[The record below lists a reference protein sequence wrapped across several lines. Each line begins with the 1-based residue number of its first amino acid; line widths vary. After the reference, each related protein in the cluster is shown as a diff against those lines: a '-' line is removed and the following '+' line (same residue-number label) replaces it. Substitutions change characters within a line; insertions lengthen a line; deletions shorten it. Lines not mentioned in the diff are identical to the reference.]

1 MLFLK
6 VDLPNISMEQLD
18 VTANASFNE
27 SFNFSLYDNSD
38 YLDISRVSPRQM
50 LDNLANIKPSIDPAL
65 LPIQTYEVKV
75 LVRILHQICCCIN
88 DKVKILYNFINLI
101 LCF

>member
-1 MLFLK
+1 M
-6 VDLPNISMEQLD
+6 DLPNISMEQLD

-27 SFNFSLYDNSD
+27 SFNFSMYDNSD

-65 LPIQTYEVKV
+65 MPIQTYEVKV

-88 DKVKILYNFINLI
+88 DKVSLFDYIL
-101 LCF
+101 